1 MPLKGSAFLALWN
14 DIEPQR
20 RTEYDAWH
28 TFEHV
33 PERVGIPGFIRGRR
47 YVARERSEQRY
58 FTLYELGGLEA
69 LEGVDYV
76 DVVERP
82 TDWSGSMRP
91 SFRNVIRHPCTTV
104 VSLGQGVG
112 GSISTL
118 RFGIAS
124 TGQKVDVDTARAVL
138 GPLLET
144 AQITAAH
151 LGQEVA
157 KAPLPSMERL
167 GWGQAT
173 ENTMQHV
180 LMIEGLDR
188 QELEAAQPRLA
199 ELVRQQLNAIG
210 DIAFVAFDLAFIVE
224 KSGLPGPTTS
234 RQPARRDL
242 QSRWKGERTE
252 EVGTAGEER

>member
-82 TDWSGSMRP
+82 TDWSASMRP

-144 AQITAAH
+144 VQITAAH

-157 KAPLPSMERL
+157 KAPLRNCS
-167 GWGQAT
+167 
-173 ENTMQHV
+173 
-180 LMIEGLDR
+180 
-188 QELEAAQPRLA
+188 
-199 ELVRQQLNAIG
+199 
-210 DIAFVAFDLAFIVE
+210 
-224 KSGLPGPTTS
+224 SPG
-234 RQPARRDL
+234 
-242 QSRWKGERTE
+242 
-252 EVGTAGEER
+252 

>member
-82 TDWSGSMRP
+82 TDWSASMRP

-104 VSLGQGVG
+104 VSLGQGVS

-151 LGQEVA
+151 FGQEVA

-242 QSRWKGERTE
+242 QT
-252 EVGTAGEER
+252 